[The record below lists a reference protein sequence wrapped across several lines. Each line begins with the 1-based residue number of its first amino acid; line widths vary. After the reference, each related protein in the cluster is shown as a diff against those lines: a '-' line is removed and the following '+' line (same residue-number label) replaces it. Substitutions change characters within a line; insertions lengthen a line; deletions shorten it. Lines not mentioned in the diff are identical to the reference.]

1 MKCEQ
6 KQLQAQIGTHHP
18 LRDVSSKLLKDM
30 KSMYQKCE
38 KINYNEMDLEP
49 LYRYL
54 DLFIENEQ
62 QRSFLMDRFAEVV
75 IYCGEK
81 WFDER

>member
-1 MKCEQ
+1 M
-6 KQLQAQIGTHHP
+6 
-18 LRDVSSKLLKDM
+18 S
-30 KSMYQKCE
+30 QKCG
-38 KINYNEMDLEP
+38 KINNNEMDLEP

-81 WFDER
+81 WFDNK

>member
-1 MKCEQ
+1 MQ
-6 KQLQAQIGTHHP
+6 
-18 LRDVSSKLLKDM
+18 
-30 KSMYQKCE
+30 
-38 KINYNEMDLEP
+38 
-49 LYRYL
+49 YL
-54 DLFIENEQ
+54 TVALAKGRLAELAMDLFIENEQ